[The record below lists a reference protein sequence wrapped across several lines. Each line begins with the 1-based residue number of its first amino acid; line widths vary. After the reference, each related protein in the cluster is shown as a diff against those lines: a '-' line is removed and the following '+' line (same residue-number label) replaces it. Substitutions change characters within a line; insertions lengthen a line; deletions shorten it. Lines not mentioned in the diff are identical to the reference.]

1 MNIDC
6 EIYIKNFVT
15 FFNNNPN
22 DLRNLIGDVQKD
34 IFYGKVRD
42 MVHKKCDE
50 GEEYILTQ
58 QELLKILVDIHN
70 QYSKPKDPEPYVQ
83 MTNFGPLFLN

>member
-22 DLRNLIGDVQKD
+22 DLKTLIGDVEKD
-34 IFYGKVRD
+34 IFYQKVRD
-42 MVHKKCDE
+42 AVYKKCDD

-58 QELLKILVDIHN
+58 DELLKILVDIYN
-70 QYSKPKDPEPYVQ
+70 QHVKSKDGKPYIQ
-83 MTNFGPLFLN
+83 PTNFGPLFLN

>member
-1 MNIDC
+1 
-6 EIYIKNFVT
+6 
-15 FFNNNPN
+15 
-22 DLRNLIGDVQKD
+22 
-34 IFYGKVRD
+34 